1 MADSFGI
8 SCKNMSM
15 HEAMAQVK
23 ENPGIRLVDVR
34 TPAEY
39 RRGHIPGSLSVPLDD
54 WEQILEK
61 VPDKNTPLYVYCLTG
76 ARSQAA
82 CRGFARLG
90 YTKVTNIGGISG
102 YEGPLE
108 K

>member
-1 MADSFGI
+1 MPGLFDRGGI
-8 SCKNMSM
+8 MPM
-15 HEAMAQVK
+15 GEAVAAAK
-23 ENPGIRLVDVR
+23 DNPDARLVDVR

-39 RRGHIPGSLSVPLDD
+39 SRGHIPGSLSVPLDR
-54 WEQILEK
+54 WEEIQEK
-61 VPDKNTPLYVYCLTG
+61 VPDKGAPLYVYCLSG

-90 YTKVTNIGGISG
+90 YTEVVNIGGISG
-102 YEGPLE
+102 YAGPLE

>member
-1 MADSFGI
+1 MLGLFNRGGI
-8 SCKNMSM
+8 MPM
-15 HEAMAQVK
+15 REAVAAAK
-23 ENPGIRLVDVR
+23 GNPDVRLVDVR

-39 RRGHIPGSLSVPLDD
+39 LNGHLPGSLSVPLDQ
-54 WEQILEK
+54 WEQIQQK
-61 VPDKNTPLYVYCLTG
+61 VPDKGAPLYVYCLSG

-90 YTKVTNIGGISG
+90 YTAVVNIGGIAG

-108 K
+108 R